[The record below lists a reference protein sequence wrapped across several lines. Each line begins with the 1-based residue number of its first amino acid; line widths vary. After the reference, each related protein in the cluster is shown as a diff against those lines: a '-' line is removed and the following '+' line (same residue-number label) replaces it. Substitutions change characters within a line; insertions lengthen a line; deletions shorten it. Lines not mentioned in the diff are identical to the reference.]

1 MNPAHRKLFEKKY
14 HATDGQTEGNQP
26 QNGPNFT
33 EYQQPVAYTTPAQTS
48 TTQATTLNSRAEELA
63 QILNTY
69 NSSKLAVRVSSDC
82 FPTTKKIHKSLAIPL
97 SIMIQ
102 PYASVYSHEEF
113 PTVSFGATNPVVR
126 CELCR
131 SYVNPFSEFLD
142 DGQRF
147 KCNICG
153 SINTTPQFYLASTG
167 NNGVRVDKHERP
179 ELCCGTY
186 DIKAGTD
193 YMARP
198 PMAPTYFFVLDVSQ
212 KGIENGSLE
221 MFSNVVNEM
230 ITNDW
235 FWGDVRTRIG
245 FLAYDTNVHLF
256 NLDPKLKRPQL
267 ITLTD
272 IDHLTRLP
280 VPENLLVNLSDCKEL
295 VKNVVK
301 AIPTMFAETKDAGSN
316 LIHAVRV
323 STSIL
328 RATGGR
334 IYVIQ
339 SNPNIISEPAMSIKG
354 APTGQDKKMFMMPTT
369 GKVMEIT
376 PDMHQNFISCNLF
389 IFSNSYKNSITI
401 GELAKYL
408 SGDIHYFPEGADRN
422 HKFYYEFKNSL
433 LREYTWETVFRLRV
447 SQGWN
452 VKKIYGNYSI
462 KFSNDLLSVPNIDD
476 TKALVYEVELDDEIA
491 RFSTFYLQTAL
502 LYTTSNGE
510 RRIRV
515 VNYGVRLTDNIH
527 EIEQYIDSQVLICT
541 LLRQSLDKMY
551 SVKPSITQIR
561 EECLVRARM
570 IYNQVTKGKSK
581 DEGMPESMVTFSLA
595 MLGMMKHPLFVEQQ
609 WQYNVET
616 DFRNALRIKL
626 NMLNAEE
633 TMLYFVPY
641 LFGVHTLVEQG
652 DVAYYDENGT
662 FVFPQL
668 LNLSMGVLSNNGIYL
683 MDDGYSLYMLVG
695 SSVDPTILKNM
706 LGISSIQEVEA
717 LNEDMLYHN
726 SSDPLVERLY
736 YLITELRN
744 RKAEKYAYLHIIKE
758 GERSPAEFAFYSKL
772 IEDKIDM
779 PNSYKMS
786 YTDFINIL
794 SMPVVGSDKI

>member
-14 HATDGQTEGNQP
+14 GATDGHTEPTPP
-26 QNGPNFT
+26 QNGPTFT
-33 EYQQPVAYTTPAQTS
+33 DYQQPAAYTTPHTS
-48 TTQATTLNSRAEELA
+48 ATKTTDSRAEELS
-63 QILNTY
+63 QILSTY
-69 NSSKLAVRVSSDC
+69 NSSKLAVRVSTDC
-82 FPTTKKIHKSLAIPL
+82 FPTTKKIQKSLALPL
-97 SIMIQ
+97 TVMIQ

-113 PTVSFGATNPVVR
+113 PTVNFGATNPIVR

-153 SINTTPQFYLASTG
+153 SINTTPSYYFSETDS
-167 NNGVRVDKHERP
+167 NGVRVDKHQRP

-198 PMAPTYFFVLDVSQ
+198 PMPPTYFFLLDVSQ

-221 MFSNVVNEM
+221 MFSNVLNE
-230 ITNDW
+230 IISNDW
-235 FWGDVRTRIG
+235 FYGDVRTKIG
-245 FLAYDTNVHLF
+245 FLAYDTNVHIF
-256 NLDPKLKRPQL
+256 NLDTKLKRPQI

-272 IDHLTRLP
+272 IENLARLP
-280 VPENLLVNLSDCKEL
+280 VPENLLVTLSDCKEL
-295 VKNVVK
+295 VKNVIK
-301 AIPTMFAETKDAGSN
+301 AIPTMFASSKDAGSN
-316 LIHAVRV
+316 LIQALRV
-323 STSIL
+323 STSVL

-334 IYVIQ
+334 MYVIQ
-339 SNPNIISEPAMSIKG
+339 SNPNIISEPALSIKG
-354 APTGQDKKMFMMPTT
+354 PPTGQDKKMFMVPTT
-369 GKVMEIT
+369 NKVMEIT

-389 IFSNSYKNSITI
+389 IFSNSYKNCITI
-401 GELAKYL
+401 SELARYL
-408 SGDIHYFPEGADRN
+408 SGDVHYLPEGPDRN

-462 KFSNDLLSVPNIDD
+462 KFSNDLLSVPNCDD
-476 TKALVYEVELDDEIA
+476 SKALIYEIELDDEIA
-491 RFSTFYLQTAL
+491 RFSVFYLQTAL
-502 LYTTSNGE
+502 LYTNSNGE

-515 VNYGVRLTDNIH
+515 VNYGVRLTDSVH
-527 EIEQYIDSQVLICT
+527 EIEQYIDSQVLICS
-541 LLRQSLDKMY
+541 LLRVNLEKIY
-551 SVKPSITQIR
+551 NKANITQIR
-561 EECLVRARM
+561 DECLVKARM
-570 IYNQVTKGKSK
+570 IYSQVTKNKNK
-581 DEGMPESMVTFSLA
+581 DEGQPESMITFSLA
-595 MLGMMKHPLFVEQQ
+595 MLGMLKHPLFIEQQ

-616 DFRNALRIKL
+616 DLRNALRIKL

-641 LFGVHTLVEQG
+641 LFAVHRLVEEG
-652 DVAYYDENGT
+652 DVAYYDESGS

-695 SSVDPTILKNM
+695 SAVDPTILKNM
-706 LGISSIQEVEA
+706 LGISSIQEVES

-744 RKAEKYAYLHIIKE
+744 RKTDKYAYLHIIKE
-758 GERSPAEFAFYSKL
+758 GERSPAEFNFYSKL

-786 YTDFINIL
+786 YADFINVL